1 MQKKFTM
8 FNKIGA
14 IILLVA
20 DLKRSIEF
28 YRDVLGMQLKQE
40 SEDWVEF
47 SKGSS
52 TVLALHPARKSS
64 RKKTQKR
71 AGILV
76 GFNVSDLQYVCRD
89 LESKKVK
96 FYKKETEEA
105 FGKHAII
112 EDPDGH
118 LISLVELSSKD
129 EFSQIPYYHG
139 FAPV

>member
-76 GFNVSDLQYVCRD
+76 GFNVSDLHDVCRD

-118 LISLVELSSKD
+118 LISLVELSSQD
-129 EFSQIPYYHG
+129 ECSQIPYYHG

>member
-1 MQKKFTM
+1 M

-20 DLKRSIEF
+20 DLNRSVEF

-52 TVLALHPARKSS
+52 TVLALHPARKSI
-64 RKKTQKR
+64 RKKSQKR
-71 AGILV
+71 TILV
-76 GFNVSDLQYVCRD
+76 GFNVSDLDDVCRD
-89 LESKKVK
+89 LETKNVK

>member
-1 MQKKFTM
+1 M

-76 GFNVSDLQYVCRD
+76 GFNVSDLDDVCRD
-89 LESKKVK
+89 LETKKVK
-96 FYKKETEEA
+96 FYKKATEEA
-105 FGKHAII
+105 FGKHAIL

>member
-1 MQKKFTM
+1 M

-20 DLKRSIEF
+20 DLNRSVEF
-28 YRDVLGMQLKQE
+28 YRDVLGMQLKHE

-64 RKKTQKR
+64 RKKTQKG
-71 AGILV
+71 AGVLV
-76 GFNVSDLQYVCRD
+76 GFNVSDLHDICRA
-89 LESKKVK
+89 LETKQVK
-96 FYKKETEEA
+96 FYKKEAEEA

-118 LISLVELSSKD
+118 LISLVELSAKDD

>member
-1 MQKKFTM
+1 M

-14 IILLVA
+14 VILLVG
-20 DLKRSIEF
+20 DLKVSTHF

-40 SEDWVEF
+40 SEDWIEF

-52 TVLALHPARKSS
+52 TVLALHPARKSHS
-64 RKKTQKR
+64 KKTHKR
-71 AGILV
+71 AGMLV
-76 GFNVSDLQYVCRD
+76 GFNVSDLQEFCSE
-89 LESKKVK
+89 LQNKKVK
-96 FYKKETEEA
+96 FYKKQTEESY
-105 FGKHAII
+105 GKHAII

>member
-1 MQKKFTM
+1 M

-20 DLKRSIEF
+20 DLNRSVEF
-28 YRDVLGMQLKQE
+28 YREVLGMQLKQE

-47 SKGSS
+47 SKGSN
-52 TVLALHPARKSS
+52 TVLALHPAKRSI
-64 RKKTQKR
+64 RKKMQKR
-71 AGILV
+71 VGILV
-76 GFNVSDLQYVCRD
+76 GFNVSDLDEFCRD

>member
-1 MQKKFTM
+1 M

-20 DLKRSIEF
+20 DLNRSIEF
-28 YRDVLGMQLKQE
+28 YRDVLGMHLKQE

-52 TVLALHPARKSS
+52 TVLALHPVRKSS
-64 RKKTQKR
+64 RRKTQKR

-76 GFNVSDLQYVCRD
+76 GFNVSDLDEVCRD
-89 LESKKVK
+89 LETKKVK
-96 FYKKETEEA
+96 FYKKATEEA

>member
-1 MQKKFTM
+1 M

-20 DLKRSIEF
+20 DLNRSIEF

-52 TVLALHPARKSS
+52 TVLALHPVRKSS

-76 GFNVSDLQYVCRD
+76 GFNVSDLDDVCRD
-89 LESKKVK
+89 LETKKVK
-96 FYKKETEEA
+96 FYKKATEEA

>member
-1 MQKKFTM
+1 M

-14 IILLVA
+14 VILLVG
-20 DLKRSIEF
+20 DLKQSIEF
-28 YRDVLGMQLKQE
+28 YRDILGMQLKQE

-52 TVLALHPARKSS
+52 TVLALHPARKSRS
-64 RKKTQKR
+64 KKTQKR
-71 AGILV
+71 AGMLV
-76 GFNVSDLQYVCRD
+76 GFNVSDLQDVCSE
-89 LESKKVK
+89 LENKKVK
-96 FYKKETEEA
+96 FYKKQTEEA

-139 FAPV
+139 FAPE

>member
-1 MQKKFTM
+1 M

-20 DLKRSIEF
+20 DLNRSIEF

-52 TVLALHPARKSS
+52 TVLALHPVRKSS
-64 RKKTQKR
+64 RKKKQKR

-76 GFNVSDLQYVCRD
+76 GFNVSDLDDVCHD
-89 LESKKVK
+89 LETKKVK
-96 FYKKETEEA
+96 FYKKATEKA

>member
-1 MQKKFTM
+1 M

-20 DLKRSIEF
+20 DLNRSVEF

-52 TVLALHPARKSS
+52 TVLALHPARKSI

-71 AGILV
+71 ADILV
-76 GFNVSDLQYVCRD
+76 GFNVSDLDEVCRD
-89 LESKKVK
+89 LETKKVK

-112 EDPDGH
+112 EDLDGH